1 MYARKVLIVNRDAAA
16 RKQMAD
22 FFKNSNYDVETTDSA
37 AYAIAHIVRKHQ
49 PIVILGDT
57 FEEEISSV
65 DVIALMRKCN
75 KNLRIILVS
84 DDSSLETLRRIRE
97 DGIFYHALKPLSQE
111 DNEELMS
118 VVECALGAPQLTLS

>member
-1 MYARKVLIVNRDAAA
+1 MYARKVLIVNRDVAA

-118 VVECALGAPQLTLS
+118 VVECALGAPQLILS

>member
-1 MYARKVLIVNRDAAA
+1 MYARKVLIVNRDVSAQ
-16 RKQMAD
+16 KKMAE
-22 FFKNSNYDVETTDSA
+22 FFTNSNFDVETTDSA
-37 AYAIAHIVRKHQ
+37 AYAIAQIVRKHQ

-57 FEEEISSV
+57 FEEEISAV
-65 DVIALMRKCN
+65 DVIALMRRCN

-97 DGIFYHALKPLSQE
+97 DGIFYHALKPVNQQ

-118 VVECALGAPQLTLS
+118 VVECALGGAQLIVS